1 MSFTYD
7 FADNISVSAEN
18 LNSIADGI
26 GEGTIVSKNFDTDV
40 PYSINK
46 LNSIR
51 SDILNPGVISG
62 MECTCAGGTVSVPK
76 GVAVFKN
83 GMRIEITAT
92 ETFPLISG
100 SSTYVYLYAS
110 ESFNCAMPI
119 ITDSEKTSD
128 AYIPLAVIDQ
138 YGNLSDTRSFSTS
151 KIPLSSGSAVQRR
164 SISYDVTAIGGSLVS
179 KNKRMHTLSL
189 KDKYFS
195 YVIFDVTI
203 SGSGSNNSSSA
214 KKINGYYKRSTGL
227 CCGTYDGNAYNGT
240 EYIGFYN
247 INAGT
252 YIKPAI
258 ENGMLRIYSDSQYIT
273 GTFNMSLEVI

>member
-1 MSFTYD
+1 MSFIYD

-26 GEGTIVSKNFDTDV
+26 GEGTIVSKNFDTNV
-40 PYSINK
+40 PYAINK

-83 GMRIEITAT
+83 GMRLEITAT

-100 SSTYVYLYAS
+100 GSTYVYLYAS
-110 ESFNCAMPI
+110 ESFNCAMPV

-128 AYIPLAVIDQ
+128 AYISLAVIDQ

-151 KIPLSSGSAVQRR
+151 KIPLSTGSAVQKINL
-164 SISYDVTAIGGSLVS
+164 SHDVTAIGGSLVS
-179 KNKRMHTLSL
+179 KNKKMYTLTL

-203 SGSGSNNSSSA
+203 SSSAGNSSA
-214 KKINGYYKRSTGL
+214 KKINGYFKRSTGL
-227 CCGTYDGNAYNGT
+227 CCGTYDGDAYNGT

-252 YIKPAI
+252 YIKPVI
-258 ENGMLRIYSDSQYIT
+258 ENGKFRIYTDSQYIT